1 MKYGRAH
8 LCEAVGGSLRARALA
23 DDEGVRDVRRVV
35 DAEADADHEEDA
47 HEGVDGLQ
55 EEVLDEEVKVMCKNH
70 LGFRILFTFFIK
82 EELVKS
88 VMIARA

>member
-47 HEGVDGLQ
+47 HEGVDGLKR
-55 EEVLDEEVKVMCKNH
+55 EV
-70 LGFRILFTFFIK
+70 
-82 EELVKS
+82 
-88 VMIARA
+88 